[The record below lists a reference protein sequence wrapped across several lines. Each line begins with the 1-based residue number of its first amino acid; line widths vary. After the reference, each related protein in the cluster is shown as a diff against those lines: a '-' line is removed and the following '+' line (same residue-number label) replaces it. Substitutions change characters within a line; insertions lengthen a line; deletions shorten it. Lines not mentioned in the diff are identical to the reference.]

1 MFLKENVPLEEI
13 DKIVDCALAE
23 DVAHGDITS
32 EILIPDN
39 LTGSATIQ
47 AKDEGVLAGIQVCKR
62 VFIKISSLLDVE
74 ILIDDGSKFMPGDT
88 IARVTGNLRSILKA
102 ERVALN
108 FLQRLSGIATL
119 TSRYVKEVEGL
130 GVRIRDTRKTTP
142 GLRILEKYAVVCGG
156 GNNHRI
162 HLGDGI
168 LIKDNHLAALGKL
181 GIGIADAVSM
191 AKRKARKGM
200 SVEVEVNNDEG
211 VIEAVKGGA
220 DTILLDNMDADKM
233 RRVVNLVPSGIRTEA
248 SGGITLTNIRSVASA
263 GINDISVGALTHS
276 VKAIDISLEIEPLI
290 FKQE

>member
-62 VFIKISSLLDVE
+62 VFIKISPLLDVE

-119 TSRYVKEVEGL
+119 TSRYVKEVKGL

-162 HLGDGI
+162 HLGDWI

-220 DTILLDNMDADKM
+220 DTILLDNMDADEM